1 MAQLL
6 VRNISESLVRSLKL
20 RAAEHGVSTEEEHR
34 RILAEKL
41 GAADKAAPY
50 DFKAHLSALSEV
62 EEDVFFNR
70 PRTLSNRPLPEL

>member
-6 VRNISESLVRSLKL
+6 VRNVPEELVKSLKL
-20 RAAEHGVSTEEEHR
+20 RAAAHGVSAEEEHR

-41 GAADKAAPY
+41 NGADSAARY

-62 EEDVFFNR
+62 EEDVSFER
-70 PRTLSNRPLPEL
+70 PKSPLSRPALDL